1 MKTKVDK
8 RNKLN
13 DLDGKNWIK
22 STKSYW
28 ISEKCVDDK
37 IALKHPAPFMVKDI
51 IKLVSFFTK
60 KNIKLLKKTV
70 TFNLALL
77 GLCIFFHL
85 PKQFREK
92 TILVQKKVMH

>member
-1 MKTKVDK
+1 MVKSKVDK

-51 IKLVSFFTK
+51 IKLQPKAKVEALYNTFPE
-60 KNIKLLKKTV
+60 LKK
-70 TFNLALL
+70 F
-77 GLCIFFHL
+77 I
-85 PKQFREK
+85 
-92 TILVQKKVMH
+92 

>member
-60 KNIKLLKKTV
+60 KKTQGEG
-70 TFNLALL
+70 TETRA
-77 GLCIFFHL
+77 
-85 PKQFREK
+85 
-92 TILVQKKVMH
+92 

>member
-1 MKTKVDK
+1 MVKSKVDK

-60 KNIKLLKKTV
+60 KKQLVLDPFKRLKGCYYQLFKSLRVTRNANKIRRNCETVKL
-70 TFNLALL
+70 
-77 GLCIFFHL
+77 
-85 PKQFREK
+85 
-92 TILVQKKVMH
+92 

>member
-28 ISEKCVDDK
+28 ISESS
-37 IALKHPAPFMVKDI
+37 I
-51 IKLVSFFTK
+51 S
-60 KNIKLLKKTV
+60 
-70 TFNLALL
+70 
-77 GLCIFFHL
+77 
-85 PKQFREK
+85 
-92 TILVQKKVMH
+92 

>member
-1 MKTKVDK
+1 MPNSKVDK

-37 IALKHPAPFMVKDI
+37 VALKHPAPFMVKDI
-51 IKLVSFFTK
+51 IK
-60 KNIKLLKKTV
+60 
-70 TFNLALL
+70 
-77 GLCIFFHL
+77 
-85 PKQFREK
+85 
-92 TILVQKKVMH
+92 

>member
-1 MKTKVDK
+1 MKSKVDK

-13 DLDGKNWIK
+13 NLNGKDWIK

-51 IKLVSFFTK
+51 LSQYPFSPK
-60 KNIKLLKKTV
+60 KQIVLDPLTGQVQPLLAAELEGKEQEQT
-70 TFNLALL
+70 
-77 GLCIFFHL
+77 
-85 PKQFREK
+85 
-92 TILVQKKVMH
+92 

>member
-1 MKTKVDK
+1 MPKSKVDK

-13 DLDGKNWIK
+13 NLDGKNWIK

-51 IKLVSFFTK
+51 IKLVSFFSK
-60 KNIKLLKKTV
+60 KKQIAFYPLQMGGIK
-70 TFNLALL
+70 
-77 GLCIFFHL
+77 
-85 PKQFREK
+85 
-92 TILVQKKVMH
+92 

>member
-1 MKTKVDK
+1 MKKSLVDK

-13 DLDGKNWIK
+13 NLNGKDWIK

-60 KNIKLLKKTV
+60 KKQIVLDRLFGVFGFCIGGFLVFVWAVFFFLKR
-70 TFNLALL
+70 
-77 GLCIFFHL
+77 I
-85 PKQFREK
+85 
-92 TILVQKKVMH
+92 